1 MKREEIIYSI
11 SKRIY
16 EGKITKKDGILR
28 LTQETDL
35 SESYSNII
43 VTSIYPKL
51 FEGEVIKRTTSN
63 VIFRNFL
70 EFIKRD
76 YGNENLFKA
85 LNSLKQHIDYIKIAN
100 KDSKVT
106 LRKIYA
112 EYLELYKKDISEFER
127 NEIEQNEI
135 IESFKEKSRRE
146 IKIELDNLPKFET
159 EEIIINQKKYKR
171 DNKAIALIKILRKN
185 ECQIC
190 GEFIRKKDGTKY
202 IEACHIKAKREK
214 GNESLEN
221 IILLCPN
228 HHKEFDLGDLK
239 INEHSN
245 EIIKFTMNEK
255 DYEIELK
262 INI

>member
-1 MKREEIIYSI
+1 MIREDYIYSI
-11 SKRIY
+11 SKKIY
-16 EGKITKKDGILR
+16 EGEIDKKEGINKIAL
-28 LTQETDL
+28 
-35 SESYSNII
+35 ESNLKQSYAKMIADY
-43 VTSIYPKL
+43 IYPNL
-51 FEGEVIKRTTSN
+51 FEGNIIKRTTSN
-63 VIFRNFL
+63 KLFETFL
-70 EFIKRD
+70 KSIKRD
-76 YGNENLFKA
+76 YGNPNLGKA
-85 LNSLKQHIDYIKIAN
+85 LNSIKMHIDYIKIAN
-100 KDSKVT
+100 KDPKIT

-112 EYLELYKKDISEFER
+112 EYLEIYKINANEQDK

-135 IESFKEKSRRE
+135 IKYYKAKTKSE
-146 IKIELDNLPKFET
+146 IKTELENLPQFET

-171 DNKAIALIKILRKN
+171 DNKAIALIKLLRKN

-228 HHKEFDLGDLK
+228 HHKEFDLGELK

-245 EIIKFTMNEK
+245 DLIKFTMNEK
-255 DYEIELK
+255 DYKIELK
-262 INI
+262 IDI